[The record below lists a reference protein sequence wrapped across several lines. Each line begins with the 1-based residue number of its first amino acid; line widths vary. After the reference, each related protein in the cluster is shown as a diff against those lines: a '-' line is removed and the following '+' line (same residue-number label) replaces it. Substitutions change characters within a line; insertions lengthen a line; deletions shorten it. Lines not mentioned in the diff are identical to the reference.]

1 MATID
6 LGRIKMVWKGTYAGG
21 TAYVPDDVVEYTD
34 TGITSTYI
42 CTTASTG
49 NAPSSGGTAHGSWAY
64 MAKGTAVTPTTTRG
78 DTIYRGASAD
88 QRLPKGT
95 SGHYLRQGTND
106 PYWDAVYATPT
117 TTRGDIVYRG
127 ASADQRLAKGSS
139 GQVLTMGANDPE
151 WAAGFAGTHYLAYS
165 NKHSHTTEVHVNG
178 NSLSNGNADGQ
189 RDCIVINNG
198 NYHTVTPAHAD
209 DIIVMYVQTLIYSN
223 WNNNGS
229 YWGLGM
235 MHSTSTNF
243 ANNRNTF
250 YQVGQHAWGN
260 GASSNGDHYEVCSIS
275 QQWDVSEIGMSAG
288 TTYYFRGIG
297 QIHSPNKQV
306 EFNNYSGTSNNSG
319 YYSWLRHYKRNA

>member
-34 TGITSTYI
+34 TGITSSYI

-64 MAKGTAVTPTTTRG
+64 MAKGVAPTPTTTRG

-106 PYWDAVYATPT
+106 PYWDSVYATPT

-165 NKHSHTTEVHVNG
+165 NRHSHTTETQVNG
-178 NSLSNGNADGQ
+178 SSHANGSLDGN
-189 RDCIVINNG
+189 RDCILINNG
-198 NYHTVTPAHAD
+198 LYHTITPAHAD
-209 DIIVMYVQTLIYSN
+209 DIIVMYVQTNIYSN
-223 WNNNGS
+223 WNNTGS

-235 MHSTSTNF
+235 MHSTNSSF
-243 ANNRNTF
+243 SANRTF
-250 YQVGQHAWGN
+250 FQRTGQHSWGN
-260 GASSNGDHYEVCSIS
+260 GAASNGDHYETCTITE
-275 QQWDVSEIGMSAG
+275 QYDVSDLSMSAG
-288 TTYYFRGIG
+288 TTYYLRGIA
-297 QIHSPNKQV
+297 QVHTTNKTV
-306 EFNNYSGTSNNSG
+306 EFNNGSGTQTG
-319 YYSWLRHYKRNA
+319 GTYMSWLRHYKRNA